1 MRLVT
6 RSDFDGSV
14 CAALLNELGLIDD
27 ILYVHPKDLQ
37 DHKVRVTEHDILAN
51 VPYASGCGLWFDHHS
66 SECERLK
73 LQGRFEGNSAE
84 APSAAAVVFEYYR
97 QRPEYR
103 ARLTP
108 LEPLVEMAGWV
119 DCGRF
124 SREDVLDPQG
134 LAMLA
139 FIADPRTGLGRKRDF
154 RISNF
159 DLMKRLPGLLRSHAI
174 DEILELPDFC
184 ERVELY
190 REENRR
196 YREILS
202 RRVRIQDSVILID
215 FRGIED
221 VPVGNRFMEYVL
233 FPEQNISIRLA
244 DGLQQKFA
252 MISVGHSIFN
262 RTCTVDVGSLTLRY
276 GGGGHA
282 RVGTCQIAYE
292 AADRVVAEMLAFIC
306 ATPAMA

>member
-1 MRLVT
+1 M
-6 RSDFDGSV
+6 
-14 CAALLNELGLIDD
+14 LLTELGLIDD

-37 DHKVRVTEHDILAN
+37 DHKIQVTGNDILAN
-51 VPYASGCGLWFDHHS
+51 VPYVLGCGLWFDHHS

-84 APSAAAVVFEYYR
+84 ASSAAAVVFEYYR
-97 QRPEYR
+97 KRPEGG

-108 LEPLVEMAGWV
+108 FAPLVEMAGWV
-119 DCGRF
+119 DSGRF
-124 SREDVLDPQG
+124 SREDVLDPRG

-139 FIADPRTGLGRKRDF
+139 FISDPRTGLGRKRDF

-159 DLMKRLPGLLRSHAI
+159 DLMKRLPGLLRSHTV
-174 DEILELPDFC
+174 DEILELPDFR

-190 REENRR
+190 REENQR
-196 YREILS
+196 YREILCQC
-202 RRVRIQDSVILID
+202 VRTQDSVILID
-215 FRGIED
+215 FRGID
-221 VPVGNRFMEYVL
+221 DLPVGNRFMEYVL
-233 FPEQNISIRLA
+233 FPGQNISIRLA
-244 DGLQQKFA
+244 DGLQRKFV

-262 RTCTVDVGSLTLRY
+262 RTSTVDAGSLTLRY

-292 AADRVVAEMLAFIC
+292 AADQVVAEMLEFIRTAP
-306 ATPAMA
+306 ATA